1 MSEVKLSEVEWI
13 NLNVLFIIHA
23 GLQND
28 WASTCCK
35 FALNAEQANYL
46 RCLSLDDLWSL
57 AIHVGDTSLFPPRA
71 DLVTLLSTP
80 RPLAGPLALVR
91 PPTPTGS
98 NKES

>member
-46 RCLSLDDLWSL
+46 QGLVNVMIQFVRSLYPCLFC
-57 AIHVGDTSLFPPRA
+57 GER
-71 DLVTLLSTP
+71 
-80 RPLAGPLALVR
+80 G
-91 PPTPTGS
+91 
-98 NKES
+98 E

>member
-1 MSEVKLSEVEWI
+1 MSEVKLSEVERI

-46 RCLSLDDLWSL
+46 QGLSLDDLWSL
-57 AIHVGDTSLFPPRA
+57 AIHIGDTTLFPPRA

-91 PPTPTGS
+91 PAAPTCTDKQG
-98 NKES
+98 